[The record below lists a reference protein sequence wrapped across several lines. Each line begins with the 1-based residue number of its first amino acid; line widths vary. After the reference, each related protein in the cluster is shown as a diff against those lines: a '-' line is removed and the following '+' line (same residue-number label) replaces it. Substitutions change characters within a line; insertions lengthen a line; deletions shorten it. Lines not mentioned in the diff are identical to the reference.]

1 MGKLLA
7 VLLVIGLVIWGAF
20 AMGIVSIAPS
30 DEETVVAETPPD
42 PFGAEAQDAATRPLP
57 QPDFASDDETILRPE
72 NEEEARP
79 VMQRQVVLD
88 RLGFSPGIIDGKRGE
103 SFRDA
108 VRGFQRAND
117 LEATGEID
125 EPTEQALAQ
134 WDRIPSTREI
144 TLTQSYVDAELTEEI
159 PEDPAERAELDR
171 LGYTSLEEKLAERFH
186 TTPAVLRELNPRGL
200 TLEAGSRITIPNIGK
215 DRIVRLEDRI
225 EQEGWLET
233 LAMLGVSN
241 EQPQAERIVVD
252 ESEGVLMVYD
262 ADDNLVAQFPATMGS
277 EHDPLPLGEWDILGV
292 SYNPRFQYNPELF
305 WDVEDSEESVAM
317 PPGPNSPVGV
327 VWIDL
332 SKEHYGIHGTAEPQ
346 TIGRL
351 QSHGCIR
358 LTNWDAARL
367 AQMVRSGITAN
378 FRA

>member
-7 VLLVIGLVIWGAF
+7 VLVALGLLIWAAF
-20 AMGIVSIAPS
+20 EFGIVSIAPG
-30 DEETVVAETPPD
+30 DEEVVVAEAPPD
-42 PFGAEAQDAATRPLP
+42 PLGEAAQDAATRPLP

-72 NEEEARP
+72 GEEETRP

-88 RLGFSPGIIDGKRGE
+88 RLGFSPGVIDGRRGE
-103 SFRDA
+103 SFRAA

-125 EPTEQALAQ
+125 AATEEALAE

-159 PEDPAERAELDR
+159 PEDPEARARLDR

-186 TTPAVLRELNPRGL
+186 TTPAVLRELNPQGL
-200 TLEAGSRITIPNIGK
+200 TLEAGSRLTVPNVGR
-215 DRIVRLEDRI
+215 DRIHRLEDRI
-225 EQEGWLET
+225 EEEGWLET

-241 EQPQAERIVVD
+241 RQPQAARIVVD
-252 ESEGVLMVYD
+252 ESDGVLMVFD
-262 ADDNLVAQFPATMGS
+262 EADNLIAQFPATMGS
-277 EHDPLPLGEWDILGV
+277 EHDPLPLGRWEILGV
-292 SYNPRFQYNPELF
+292 SYNPNFQYNPELF
-305 WDVEDSEESVAM
+305 WDVEDSEESVSM

-346 TIGRL
+346 TIGRV

-367 AQMVRSGITAN
+367 AQMVRSGIRAV

>member
-7 VLLVIGLVIWGAF
+7 FLMVIALVIWGAF
-20 AMGIVSIAPS
+20 ATGIVSFAS
-30 DEETVVAETPPD
+30 GDEEVQVAETPTD
-42 PFGAEAQDAATRPLP
+42 PFGEAAQDAATRPLR
-57 QPDFASDDETILRPE
+57 QPDFASDDESILRPE
-72 NEEEARP
+72 DEEEARP

-88 RLGFSPGIIDGKRGE
+88 RLGFSPGVIDGARGQ
-103 SFRDA
+103 SFANA

-125 EPTEQALAQ
+125 GPTEEALAE

-144 TLTQSYVDAELTEEI
+144 ELTQSYVDAELTEEI
-159 PEDPAERAELDR
+159 PEGPEERAELDR

-186 TTPAVLRELNPRGL
+186 TTAAVLRELNPEGL
-200 TLEAGSRITIPNIGK
+200 TLEAGSRVTVPNIGK
-215 DRIVRLEDRI
+215 DRMVRLEDRV
-225 EQEGWLET
+225 EEEGWLET

-241 EQPQAERIVVD
+241 EQPQADRIVVD

-262 ADDNLVAQFPATMGS
+262 VDDNLVAQFPATMGS

-292 SYNPRFQYNPELF
+292 SYNPNFQYNPELF
-305 WDVEDSEESVAM
+305 WDVEDSDESVSM

-346 TIGRL
+346 TIGRTA
-351 QSHGCIR
+351 SHGCIR

-367 AQMVRSGITAN
+367 AQMVSGGIKAT

>member
-1 MGKLLA
+1 MAIL
-7 VLLVIGLVIWGAF
+7 VVIGLLVWGAF
-20 AMGIVSIAPS
+20 ATGIVNLAPG
-30 DEETVVAETPPD
+30 DEGPVAQSPPD
-42 PFGAEAQDAATRPLP
+42 PFGAEAQEAATRPLP

-72 NEEEARP
+72 NEEETRP

-88 RLGFSPGIIDGKRGE
+88 RLGFSPGVIDGRRGR
-103 SFRDA
+103 SFANA

-117 LEATGEID
+117 LEPTGEID
-125 EPTEQALAQ
+125 AETEEALAE

-144 TLTQSYVDAELTEEI
+144 VLTQKYVDAELTEEI
-159 PEDPAERAELDR
+159 PEDPEERAELDR

-186 TTPAVLRELNPRGL
+186 TTPAVLRELNPDGL
-200 TLEAGSRITIPNIGK
+200 TLEADSGIVVPNIGK
-215 DRIVRLEDRI
+215 DRIVRRADRI
-225 EQEGWLET
+225 EEVGWLET

-241 EQPQAERIVVD
+241 DQPQADRIVVD
-252 ESEGVLMVYD
+252 ESEGVLMVY
-262 ADDNLVAQFPATMGS
+262 ADDRLIAQFPATMGS
-277 EHDPLPLGEWDILGV
+277 ERDPLPLGEWDILGV
-292 SYNPRFQYNPELF
+292 SYNPNFQYNPELF
-305 WDVEDSEESVAM
+305 WDVEDSEESVSM

-346 TIGRL
+346 TIGRA

-367 AQMVRSGITAN
+367 AQMVSPGIKAV